1 MWSNGGIQDLRPHW
15 PPRIKLTITLLL
27 LGLGVY
33 LAYLFRT
40 AIAPG
45 VIAVLLAFILTPM
58 VGWFQKRFRVKR
70 SQATLL
76 TYLVLLI
83 LITVI
88 PLVIIPPLASQSSDL
103 TLNFQQLL
111 KEIEALLAN
120 PYKIADYTID
130 LRVAFK
136 QATGSLQG
144 MIEPVFGETLRFA
157 LEAISSVIWVIFI
170 LVVSFYLVK
179 DAPGL
184 FRWLDSL
191 APPAYREDF
200 IRLRE
205 EINLVW
211 TAFLRGQST
220 LALLVAVIFTI
231 AGFILGLP
239 FALAMGVLAGLL
251 EFLTSIGH
259 GIWLASAILLALF
272 LGSTW
277 LPIPHWAF
285 ALIILGLHIFYQQ
298 FDLNYL
304 IPRVVGRRVHLPPL
318 VVILGIVTGALIA
331 GVLGVVLAAPTIAT
345 ARILGRYIYAN
356 LLDQD
361 PFPEAGEQTLP
372 TPNPR
377 WWRR

>member
-1 MWSNGGIQDLRPHW
+1 
-15 PPRIKLTITLLL
+15 
-27 LGLGVY
+27 
-33 LAYLFRT
+33 
-40 AIAPG
+40 
-45 VIAVLLAFILTPM
+45 
-58 VGWFQKRFRVKR
+58 
-70 SQATLL
+70 
-76 TYLVLLI
+76 
-83 LITVI
+83 
-88 PLVIIPPLASQSSDL
+88 
-103 TLNFQQLL
+103 
-111 KEIEALLAN
+111 
-120 PYKIADYTID
+120 
-130 LRVAFK
+130 
-136 QATGSLQG
+136 

-157 LEAISSVIWVIFI
+157 FEALSSIVWVIFI

-179 DAPGL
+179 DSPGL

-220 LALLVAVIFTI
+220 LALLVAMIFTL
-231 AGFILGLP
+231 AGFTLGLP
-239 FALAMGVLAGLL
+239 FAFAMGVLAGLL

-277 LPIPHWAF
+277 LPIPDWVF
-285 ALIILGLHIFYQQ
+285 ALIIFGLHIFYQQ

-318 VVILGIVTGALIA
+318 VVILGIVAGALTA

-361 PFPEAGEQTLP
+361 PFPETGERTALM
-372 TPNPR
+372 PNPR

>member
-1 MWSNGGIQDLRPHW
+1 
-15 PPRIKLTITLLL
+15 LL

>member
-1 MWSNGGIQDLRPHW
+1 MKNPRPHW
-15 PPRIKLTITLLL
+15 PSHVKLTITLLL

-33 LAYLFRT
+33 LLYLFRT

-45 VIAVLLAFILTPM
+45 VIAVLLAFILTPF
-58 VGWFQKRFRVKR
+58 VSWFQNRFQVNRAR
-70 SQATLL
+70 ATLL

-83 LITVI
+83 VIVVI
-88 PLVIIPPLASQSSDL
+88 PLVIIPPLASQSSGL

-111 KEIEALLAN
+111 KEIEQLLAN
-120 PYKIADYTID
+120 PYQIADYTID
-130 LRVAFK
+130 LREAFK

-157 LEAISSVIWVIFI
+157 VEAISSIIWVIFI

-179 DAPGL
+179 DAPVL

-191 APPAYREDF
+191 APPDYREDF

-239 FALAMGVLAGLL
+239 FAFAMGVLAGLL

-259 GIWLASAILLALF
+259 GIWLVSAILLALF

-277 LPIPHWAF
+277 LPIPNWAF

-318 VVILGIVTGALIA
+318 VVILGIVTGALVA
-331 GVLGVVLAAPTIAT
+331 GVLGVVLATPTIAT
-345 ARILGRYIYAN
+345 LRIVGRYIYAN
-356 LLDQD
+356 LFDQD
-361 PFPEAGEQTLP
+361 PFPESGEQALP